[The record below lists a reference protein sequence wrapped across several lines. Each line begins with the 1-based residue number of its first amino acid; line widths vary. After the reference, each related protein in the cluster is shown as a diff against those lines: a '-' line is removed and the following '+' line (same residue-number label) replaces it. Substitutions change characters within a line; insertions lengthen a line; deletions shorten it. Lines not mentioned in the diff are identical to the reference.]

1 MDSSFIT
8 IALTRLG
15 RETVSRLKEQL
26 YMDETIASGELANSI
41 KAKEV
46 VNNALTITM
55 DAYGGAIDEGIRA
68 GKRPPNGRRIKE
80 WLRVKGIRLRDNTTG
95 RYLKQTDY
103 NYNKIAFLISRSI
116 SKRGTLK
123 YFQFKGSNFID
134 RAINNT
140 LGEFD
145 DAILEAFNKELT
157 KEFDKI
163 KTNG

>member
-15 RETVSRLKEQL
+15 RKTVSRLKEQL
-26 YMDETIASGELANSI
+26 YMDETIATGKLANNIES
-41 KAKEV
+41 KAV
-46 VNNALTITM
+46 GNALTITM

-68 GKRPPNGRRIKE
+68 GKRPPNGDRIE
-80 WLRVKGIRLRDNTTG
+80 DWLRFKGIRLRDNTTG
-95 RYLKQTDY
+95 RYLKHTDY
-103 NYNKIAFLISRSI
+103 NYNKISFLISRSI
-116 SKRGTLK
+116 SRRGTLK
-123 YFQFKGSNFID
+123 KFQFKGSNFID

-140 LGEFD
+140 LDEFD

>member
-8 IALTRLG
+8 IALKRLG
-15 RETVSRLKEQL
+15 DQVVDRLQQQLET
-26 YMDETIASGELANSI
+26 DETIASGNLSRSI
-41 KAKEV
+41 KVKAV
-46 VNNALTITM
+46 GNALTVTM
-55 DAYGGAIDEGIRA
+55 AGYGGAIDEGIRA
-68 GKRPPNGRRIKE
+68 GKRPPNGDRIEE

-103 NYNKIAFLISRSI
+103 NYNKISFLISRSI
-116 SKRGTLK
+116 SRRGTLK
-123 YFQFKGSNFID
+123 KFQFKGSNFID

-140 LGEFD
+140 LDEFD

>member
-8 IALTRLG
+8 IALKRLG
-15 RETVSRLKEQL
+15 DQVVDRLQQQLQTDDTV
-26 YMDETIASGELANSI
+26 ASGNLSRSI
-41 KAKEV
+41 KSQAV
-46 VNNALTITM
+46 GNALTVTM
-55 DAYGGAIDEGIRA
+55 AGYGGAIDEGIRA
-68 GKRPPNGRRIKE
+68 GKRPPNGDRIEE

-103 NYNKIAFLISRSI
+103 NYNKISFLISRSI
-116 SKRGTLK
+116 SRRGTLK
-123 YFQFKGSNFID
+123 YFEFKGSNFID

-140 LGEFD
+140 LDEFD

-157 KEFDKI
+157 KEFDKV

>member
-8 IALTRLG
+8 IALKRLG
-15 RETVSRLKEQL
+15 DQVVDRLQQQLQTDDTV
-26 YMDETIASGELANSI
+26 ASGNLSRSI
-41 KAKEV
+41 KSQAV
-46 VNNALTITM
+46 GNALTVTM
-55 DAYGGAIDEGIRA
+55 AGYGGAIDEGIRA
-68 GKRPPNGRRIKE
+68 GKRPPNGDRIEE

-103 NYNKIAFLISRSI
+103 NYNKISFLISRSI
-116 SKRGTLK
+116 SRRGTLK
-123 YFQFKGSNFID
+123 NFEFKGSNFID

-140 LGEFD
+140 LDEFD

>member
-8 IALTRLG
+8 IALKRLG
-15 RETVSRLKEQL
+15 DQVVNRLQQQLATDDTV
-26 YMDETIASGELANSI
+26 ASGNLSRSI
-41 KAKEV
+41 KSQAV
-46 VNNALTITM
+46 GNALTVTM
-55 DAYGGAIDEGIRA
+55 AGYGGAIDEGIRA
-68 GKRPPNGRRIKE
+68 GKRPPNGYRIEE

-103 NYNKIAFLISRSI
+103 NYNKISFLISRSI
-116 SKRGTLK
+116 SRRGTLK
-123 YFQFKGSNFID
+123 YFKFKGSNFID

-140 LGEFD
+140 LDEFD

>member
-26 YMDETIASGELANSI
+26 YMDETIATGKLANNIES
-41 KAKEV
+41 KAV
-46 VNNALTITM
+46 GNALTITM

-116 SKRGTLK
+116 AREGIIKRFG
-123 YFQFKGSNFID
+123 YKGSNFID

-140 LGEFD
+140 LDEFD

>member
-26 YMDETIASGELANSI
+26 YMDETIATGKLANNIES
-41 KAKEV
+41 KAV
-46 VNNALTITM
+46 GNALTITM
-55 DAYGGAIDEGIRA
+55 EAYGGAIDEGIRA
-68 GKRPPNGRRIKE
+68 GKRPPNGDRIEE

-116 SKRGTLK
+116 SRRGTLK
-123 YFQFKGSNFID
+123 DFQFKGSNFID

-140 LGEFD
+140 LDEFD

-163 KTNG
+163 SPKLW

>member
-15 RETVSRLKEQL
+15 RETVSRLKQQL
-26 YMDETIASGELANSI
+26 YMDETIATGKLANNIES
-41 KAKEV
+41 KAV
-46 VNNALTITM
+46 GNALTITM

-80 WLRVKGIRLRDNTTG
+80 WLKVRGVQLKDYKTK
-95 RYLKQTDY
+95 RYIKHTES
-103 NYNKIAFLISRSI
+103 NYNKISFLISRSI
-116 SKRGTLK
+116 SRRGTLEK
-123 YFQFKGSNFID
+123 FQFKGSNFID

-140 LGEFD
+140 LSEFD
-145 DAILEAFNKELT
+145 DTILEAFNKELT

>member
-8 IALTRLG
+8 IALKRLG
-15 RETVSRLKEQL
+15 DQVVDRLQQQL
-26 YMDETIASGELANSI
+26 QTDNTMASGNLSRSI
-41 KAKEV
+41 KGKAV
-46 VNNALTITM
+46 GNALTVTM
-55 DAYGGAIDEGIRA
+55 AGYGGAIDEGIRK
-68 GKRPPNGRRIKE
+68 GGRPANGYRIKE
-80 WLRVKGIRLRDNTTG
+80 WLKVKGIRLRDNTTG

-103 NYNKIAFLISRSI
+103 NYNKISFLISRSI
-116 SKRGTLK
+116 AREGIIKRFG
-123 YFQFKGSNFID
+123 YKGSNFID

-140 LGEFD
+140 LDEFD

>member
-1 MDSSFIT
+1 MDTSFIT

-26 YMDETIASGELANSI
+26 YMDETIATGKLANNIES
-41 KAKEV
+41 KAV
-46 VNNALTITM
+46 GNALTITM
-55 DAYGGAIDEGIRA
+55 KAYGGAIDEGIRA

-80 WLRVKGIRLRDNTTG
+80 WLKVKGIRLRDNTTG
-95 RYLKQTDY
+95 RYIKQTDY

-123 YFQFKGSNFID
+123 KFEFKGSNFID

>member
-1 MDSSFIT
+1 MDTSFIT

-15 RETVSRLKEQL
+15 RKTVSRLKEQL
-26 YMDETIASGELANSI
+26 YMDETIATGKLANNI
-41 KAKEV
+41 KAEDV
-46 VNNALTITM
+46 VGNALTITM

-68 GKRPPNGRRIKE
+68 GKRPPNGDRIE
-80 WLRVKGIRLRDNTTG
+80 DWLRFKGIRLRDNTTG

-103 NYNKIAFLISRSI
+103 NYNKISFLISRSI
-116 SKRGTLK
+116 ARDGIIKRFG
-123 YFQFKGSNFID
+123 YKGSNFID

-140 LGEFD
+140 LDEFD

>member
-1 MDSSFIT
+1 MDSSFIK

-15 RETVSRLKEQL
+15 METVSRLKEQL
-26 YMDETIASGELANSI
+26 YMDETIATGELANSI
-41 KAKEV
+41 TAKEV
-46 VNNALTITM
+46 VGNALTITM
-55 DAYGGAIDEGIRA
+55 DGYGGAIDEGIRK
-68 GKRPPNGRRIKE
+68 GGRPANGYRIKE
-80 WLRVKGIRLRDNTTG
+80 WLKVKGIRLKDNTTG

-103 NYNKIAFLISRSI
+103 NYNKISFLISRSI
-116 SKRGTLK
+116 AREGIIKRFG
-123 YFQFKGSNFID
+123 YKGSNFID

-140 LGEFD
+140 LDEFD

>member
-1 MDSSFIT
+1 MDTSFIT

-15 RETVSRLKEQL
+15 RETVSRLKQQL
-26 YMDETIASGELANSI
+26 YMDETIATGKLANNIES
-41 KAKEV
+41 KAV
-46 VNNALTITM
+46 GNALTITM

-80 WLRVKGIRLRDNTTG
+80 WLKVRGVQLKDYKTK
-95 RYLKQTDY
+95 RYIKHTES
-103 NYNKIAFLISRSI
+103 NYNKIAFLVSRSI
-116 SKRGTLK
+116 SSRGTLEK
-123 YFQFKGSNFID
+123 FQFKGSNFID

-140 LGEFD
+140 LSEFD
-145 DAILEAFNKELT
+145 DTILEAFNKELT

>member
-8 IALTRLG
+8 IALKRLG
-15 RETVSRLKEQL
+15 DQVVNRLQQQLATDDTV
-26 YMDETIASGELANSI
+26 ASGNLSRSI
-41 KAKEV
+41 KSQAV
-46 VNNALTITM
+46 GNALTVTM
-55 DAYGGAIDEGIRA
+55 AGYGGAIDEGIRA
-68 GKRPPNGRRIKE
+68 GKRPPNGDRIEE

-103 NYNKIAFLISRSI
+103 NYNKISFLISRSI
-116 SKRGTLK
+116 SRRGTLK
-123 YFQFKGSNFID
+123 YFKFKGSNFID

-140 LGEFD
+140 LDEFD

>member
-8 IALTRLG
+8 IALKRLG
-15 RETVSRLKEQL
+15 DQVVDRLQQQLKTDNTV
-26 YMDETIASGELANSI
+26 ASGNLSRSI
-41 KAKEV
+41 KGKAV
-46 VNNALTITM
+46 GNALTVTM
-55 DAYGGAIDEGIRA
+55 AGYGGAIDEGI
-68 GKRPPNGRRIKE
+68 GKGGRPANGYRIKE
-80 WLRVKGIRLRDNTTG
+80 WLKVKGIRLRDNTTG

-103 NYNKIAFLISRSI
+103 NYNKISFLISRSI
-116 SKRGTLK
+116 AREGIIKRFG
-123 YFQFKGSNFID
+123 YKGSNFID

-140 LGEFD
+140 LDEFD

>member
-8 IALTRLG
+8 IALKRLG
-15 RETVSRLKEQL
+15 DQVVDRLQQQL
-26 YMDETIASGELANSI
+26 QTDKTIASGNLSRSI
-41 KAKEV
+41 KRKAV
-46 VNNALTITM
+46 GNALTVTM
-55 DAYGGAIDEGIRA
+55 AGYGGAIDEGIRA
-68 GKRPPNGRRIKE
+68 GKRPPNGERIEE
-80 WLRVKGIRLRDNTTG
+80 WLRVKGIRLRDNNTG
-95 RYLKQTDY
+95 RYIKHTDY
-103 NYNKIAFLISRSI
+103 NYNKISFLISRSI

-123 YFQFKGSNFID
+123 EFEFKGSNFID

-140 LGEFD
+140 LDEFD

>member
-1 MDSSFIT
+1 MDTSFIT

-15 RETVSRLKEQL
+15 RKTVSRLKEQL
-26 YMDETIASGELANSI
+26 YMDETIATGKLANNI
-41 KAKEV
+41 KAEDV
-46 VNNALTITM
+46 VGNALTITM

-68 GKRPPNGRRIKE
+68 GKRPPNGNRIEE

-103 NYNKIAFLISRSI
+103 NYNKISFLISRSI
-116 SKRGTLK
+116 ARDGIIKRFG
-123 YFQFKGSNFID
+123 YKGSNFID

-140 LGEFD
+140 LDEFD

>member
-26 YMDETIASGELANSI
+26 YMDETIATGELANNIES
-41 KAKEV
+41 KAV
-46 VNNALTITM
+46 GNALTITM
-55 DAYGGAIDEGIRA
+55 KAYGGAIDEGIRA

-123 YFQFKGSNFID
+123 DFQFKGSNFID

>member
-8 IALTRLG
+8 IALKRLG
-15 RETVSRLKEQL
+15 DQVVDRLQQQL
-26 YMDETIASGELANSI
+26 QTDKTIASGNLSRSI
-41 KAKEV
+41 KRKAV
-46 VNNALTITM
+46 GNALTVTM
-55 DAYGGAIDEGIRA
+55 AGYGGAIDEGIRK
-68 GKRPPNGRRIKE
+68 GGRPANGYRIKE
-80 WLRVKGIRLRDNTTG
+80 WLKVKGIRLRDNTTG

-103 NYNKIAFLISRSI
+103 NYNKISFLISRSI
-116 SKRGTLK
+116 ARDGIIKRFG
-123 YFQFKGSNFID
+123 YKGSNFID

-140 LGEFD
+140 LDEFD

>member
-1 MDSSFIT
+1 MDTSFIT

-26 YMDETIASGELANSI
+26 YMDETIATGKLANNIES
-41 KAKEV
+41 KAV
-46 VNNALTITM
+46 GNALTITM
-55 DAYGGAIDEGIRA
+55 KAYGGAIDEGIRA
-68 GKRPPNGRRIKE
+68 GKRPPNGDRIQD

-103 NYNKIAFLISRSI
+103 NYNKISFLISRSI
-116 SKRGTLK
+116 SRRGTLEK
-123 YFQFKGSNFID
+123 FQFKGSNFID

-140 LGEFD
+140 LSEFD

>member
-1 MDSSFIT
+1 MDTSFIT

-15 RETVSRLKEQL
+15 RETVSRLKQQL
-26 YMDETIASGELANSI
+26 YMDETIATGKLANNIES
-41 KAKEV
+41 KAV
-46 VNNALTITM
+46 GNALTITM

-80 WLRVKGIRLRDNTTG
+80 RLKVRGVQLKDYKTK
-95 RYLKQTDY
+95 RYIKHTES
-103 NYNKIAFLISRSI
+103 NYNKIAFLVSRSI
-116 SKRGTLK
+116 SSRGTLEK
-123 YFQFKGSNFID
+123 FQFKGSNFID

-140 LGEFD
+140 LDEFD

>member
-8 IALTRLG
+8 IALKRLG
-15 RETVSRLKEQL
+15 DQVVDRLQQQLETDDTV
-26 YMDETIASGELANSI
+26 ASGSLSRSI
-41 KAKEV
+41 KSQAV
-46 VNNALTITM
+46 GNALTVTM
-55 DAYGGAIDEGIRA
+55 AGYGGAIDEGIRK
-68 GKRPPNGRRIKE
+68 GGRPANGYRIKE

-103 NYNKIAFLISRSI
+103 NYNKISFLISRSI
-116 SKRGTLK
+116 ARDGIIKRFG
-123 YFQFKGSNFID
+123 YKGSNFID

-140 LGEFD
+140 LDEFD

-163 KTNG
+163 KTND

>member
-8 IALTRLG
+8 IALKRLG
-15 RETVSRLKEQL
+15 DQVVDRLQQQLDTDDTV
-26 YMDETIASGELANSI
+26 ASGNLSRSI
-41 KAKEV
+41 KGKAV
-46 VNNALTITM
+46 GNALTVTM
-55 DAYGGAIDEGIRA
+55 AGYGGAIDEGIRK
-68 GKRPPNGRRIKE
+68 GGRPANGYRIKE
-80 WLRVKGIRLRDNTTG
+80 WLKVKGIRLRDNTTG

-103 NYNKIAFLISRSI
+103 NYNKISFLIGRSI
-116 SKRGTLK
+116 ARDGIIKRFG
-123 YFQFKGSNFID
+123 YKGSNFID

-140 LGEFD
+140 LDEFD

>member
-15 RETVSRLKEQL
+15 RKTVSRLKEQL
-26 YMDETIASGELANSI
+26 YMDETIATGKLANNI
-41 KAKEV
+41 KAKDV
-46 VNNALTITM
+46 VGNALTITM

-68 GKRPPNGRRIKE
+68 GKRPPNGDRIE
-80 WLRVKGIRLRDNTTG
+80 DWLRFKGIRLRDNTTG
-95 RYLKQTDY
+95 RYLKHTDY
-103 NYNKIAFLISRSI
+103 NYNKISFLISRSI
-116 SKRGTLK
+116 AREGIIKRFG
-123 YFQFKGSNFID
+123 YKGSNFID

-140 LGEFD
+140 LSEFD
-145 DAILEAFNKELT
+145 DTILEAFNKELT

>member
-15 RETVSRLKEQL
+15 RKTVSRLKEQL
-26 YMDETIASGELANSI
+26 YMDETIATGKLANNIES
-41 KAKEV
+41 KAV
-46 VNNALTITM
+46 GNALTITM

-68 GKRPPNGRRIKE
+68 GKRPPNGDRIE
-80 WLRVKGIRLRDNTTG
+80 DWLRFKGIRLRDNTTG
-95 RYLKQTDY
+95 RYLKHTDY
-103 NYNKIAFLISRSI
+103 NYNKISFLISRSI
-116 SKRGTLK
+116 SRRGTLK
-123 YFQFKGSNFID
+123 KFQFKGSNFID

-140 LGEFD
+140 LSEFD
-145 DAILEAFNKELT
+145 DTILEAFNKELT